1 MWCEELYELLFYLQG
16 CFRVKMTVSSFPL
29 YTLSPGTG
37 VELRLGLDLDETTY
51 QENSSVIKFLP
62 ASSPEP
68 QRFLWHI
75 VFKVKEK
82 ALDMAAELLKTTQC
96 RGGGTFQKSGSPQSL
111 ESDRPGSHTGM
122 WSFLAPGELI
132 FLICKR
138 RTICS
143 SQCTQTQAGTGKV
156 SCLFCCVQQFHF
168 GV

>member
-68 QRFLWHI
+68 QRFL
-75 VFKVKEK
+75 
-82 ALDMAAELLKTTQC
+82 
-96 RGGGTFQKSGSPQSL
+96 
-111 ESDRPGSHTGM
+111 
-122 WSFLAPGELI
+122 
-132 FLICKR
+132 
-138 RTICS
+138 
-143 SQCTQTQAGTGKV
+143 
-156 SCLFCCVQQFHF
+156 
-168 GV
+168 